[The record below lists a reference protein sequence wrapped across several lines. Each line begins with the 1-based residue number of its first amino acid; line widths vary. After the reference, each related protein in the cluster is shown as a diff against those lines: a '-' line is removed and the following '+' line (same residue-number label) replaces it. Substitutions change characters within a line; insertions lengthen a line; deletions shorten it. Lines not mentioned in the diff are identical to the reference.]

1 MAKSLN
7 KVMLLGR
14 LGADPEIRYTSD
26 GTAVANLRIATNR
39 PVKRGDEWADET
51 EWHRVVAWDKLAE
64 ICGEYLSKGKQ
75 VYVEGQLRTR
85 AWEDRDGNKRWT
97 TEVRAWDVIFLDS
110 RGDQRAD
117 TGAGAGA
124 GADDLAPP
132 QPSIEEDVPF

>member
-117 TGAGAGA
+117 TGAEAGA
-124 GADDLAPP
+124 GADLAPP